1 MDGATALVWTVTG
14 WAAAAGAGY
23 DRQVPGKGGVRVKT
37 RTEEDLLGEREVPA
51 QAYYGI
57 HTLRAT
63 ENFRFSP
70 LTVSGLPEL
79 IRGMVMV
86 KKASALAN
94 KELATIPAEVADAI
108 VAACDDILVRGRCL
122 DQFPVDVYQ
131 GGAGTSVNMN
141 TNEVVANLAL
151 EHLGLPKGRYNVVN
165 PNDHVNKSQSTND
178 AYPTGLRLAAHR
190 AVDGLR
196 AELGELARALHVK
209 ADEFAGVLKMGRTQ
223 LQDAVPMTLGQEFRA
238 FAVVL
243 GEELRQLAHA
253 QALLLELNLGATAIG
268 TGLNTP
274 EGYPEV
280 AVRHLRQVTGLDVV
294 PAENLIEATS
304 DAGAYVSLHAAVKRT
319 AVKLGKI
326 CNDLRL
332 LSSGPRA
339 GLGEINLP
347 ERQAG
352 SSIMP
357 AKVNPVI
364 PEVVNQIC
372 FKVFGNDVTVTT
384 AAEAGQL
391 QLNVMEPVI
400 AVALHES
407 VSLLTRGCTT
417 LRQLCV
423 EGITANEETCR
434 RYVMDSIGLVT
445 FLNPVIGHHNGDRV
459 GREAART
466 RRSVREVA
474 LEMGLLGEVDLDE
487 ILSPV
492 NLMRPQYRGR
502 HYDGQNPTTQAA
514 TV

>member
-1 MDGATALVWTVTG
+1 
-14 WAAAAGAGY
+14 
-23 DRQVPGKGGVRVKT
+23 
-37 RTEEDLLGEREVPA
+37 
-51 QAYYGI
+51 
-57 HTLRAT
+57 
-63 ENFRFSP
+63 
-70 LTVSGLPEL
+70 
-79 IRGMVMV
+79 
-86 KKASALAN
+86 
-94 KELATIPAEVADAI
+94 
-108 VAACDDILVRGRCL
+108 
-122 DQFPVDVYQ
+122 
-131 GGAGTSVNMN
+131 
-141 TNEVVANLAL
+141 
-151 EHLGLPKGRYNVVN
+151 
-165 PNDHVNKSQSTND
+165 
-178 AYPTGLRLAAHR
+178 
-190 AVDGLR
+190 
-196 AELGELARALHVK
+196 
-209 ADEFAGVLKMGRTQ
+209 MGRTQ

-253 QALLLELNLGATAIG
+253 QALLLEVNLGATAIG

-364 PEVVNQIC
+364 PEVINQIC

-407 VSLLTRGCTT
+407 VSLLTHGCTT

-434 RYVMDSIGLVT
+434 RYVMDSIGVAT
-445 FLNPVIGHHNGDRV
+445 FLNPIIGHHDGDRV

-474 LEMGLLGEVDLDE
+474 LEMGLLGETELDE

-502 HYDGQNPTTQAA
+502 RYDGQNPTNPAV